1 VASEVPELAVDPSS
15 RVGTADLP
23 LFGTPATTWPQAP
36 AVTAENRALPLPRTI
51 DGEFDAWSRTE
62 NGRQFLEAV
71 GADLLG
77 QAGRN
82 RRVSISRAWESARA
96 QLRVKA
102 NNDFRAPAARMFL
115 EQFPTLR
122 GKLEVRRRTAA

>member
-1 VASEVPELAVDPSS
+1 MVDPAS

-23 LFGTPATTWPQAP
+23 LFPTPAAPWPQAP
-36 AVTAENRALPLPRTI
+36 VVPAENRALPLPRTI

-62 NGRQFLEAV
+62 NGRRFLKAV
-71 GADLLG
+71 EADLLG
-77 QAGRN
+77 QTGRS

-115 EQFPTLR
+115 DLFPALR